1 MASLEVLRISTS
13 IIEALWIIIMLA
25 LDVLTAITLTSAR
38 GGVLV
43 GVVTDDTLATT
54 NYALALLRSA
64 SEIPNNILYYK
75 IIYHILYMY
84 YQVDT

>member
-1 MASLEVLRISTS
+1 
-13 IIEALWIIIMLA
+13 MLA

-64 SEIPNNILYYK
+64 SEIPNNICINRLT
-75 IIYHILYMY
+75 HENG
-84 YQVDT
+84 